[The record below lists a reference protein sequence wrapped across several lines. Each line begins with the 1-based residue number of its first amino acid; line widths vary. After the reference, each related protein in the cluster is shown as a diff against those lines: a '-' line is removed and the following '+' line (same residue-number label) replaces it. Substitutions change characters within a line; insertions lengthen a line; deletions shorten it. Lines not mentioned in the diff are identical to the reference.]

1 MSLKRRYQLWMAV
14 MFFAPGNPAMTR
26 TQGRVNFAYR
36 IIDTQA
42 ADLRAQQAQ
51 VLADGYLFW
60 GQAEDTTSL
69 EAFAHE
75 MEGQP

>member
-1 MSLKRRYQLWMAV
+1 MSLKRYQLWMAV

-42 ADLRAQQAQ
+42 ADFRAQQSQ
-51 VLADGYLFW
+51 LLEDGFLYWGHAD
-60 GQAEDTTSL
+60 DTTQL
-69 EAFAHE
+69 ESFARE
-75 MEGQP
+75 MEEQQ

>member
-1 MSLKRRYQLWMAV
+1 MSCKRYQLWMAV

-36 IIDTQA
+36 IIDTQSK
-42 ADLRAQQAQ
+42 DLRAQQAEAM
-51 VLADGYLFW
+51 ADGYLFW
-60 GQAEDTTSL
+60 GQSDDTSDL

-75 MEGQP
+75 MEGQQ